1 MTQTR
6 LSQVATTLNENRPSK
21 EGLKSFL
28 SEKKEELNERAI
40 EERRSSQRRN
50 LPARL
55 AQKVEFRR
63 WTREDMKPSDYLDLL
78 PTTYGGHSEIAREM
92 DESSRIGISRVDGDN
107 PEVLESLDWY
117 DISGALNTEN
127 GEEIGVKGEGGE
139 VSEQLGIDTVRLEEG
154 DKVYRASP
162 YAGTPFQ
169 VQVEVAEVEESGTY
183 EDMDSVAEEYL
194 ESGQEEGVDAVV
206 TMYEN
211 ETDTKW

>member
-1 MTQTR
+1 MTQTG
-6 LSQVATTLNENRPSK
+6 LTQVASTLSENRPSR
-21 EGLKSFL
+21 EGLKSL
-28 SEKKEELNERAI
+28 LAEKKEEVNKRAI
-40 EERRSSQRRN
+40 EERRSTQRRN

-55 AQKVEFRR
+55 AQKVEGRR

-92 DESSRIGISRVDGDN
+92 DESSRIGVSRVDGDN

-127 GEEIGVKGEGGE
+127 GEEIGVKGQGSENHDGS
-139 VSEQLGIDTVRLEEG
+139 VSLEEG
-154 DKVYRASP
+154 DRVYRVSP
-162 YAGTPFQ
+162 YAGTAFK
-169 VQVEVAEVEESGTY
+169 VQVEVAEVEESGAY
-183 EDMDSVAEEYL
+183 EDMDSVAEDYL
-194 ESGQEEGVDAVV
+194 EPGQEEGVDAVV